1 MLVQH
6 AWNRVWRT
14 GLGLGLAAASA
25 AGYAQSSEGGV
36 ITYAPTTS
44 TSVPTLSEWGMVA
57 MALLLAVLAY
67 RLLRDRLG
75 GKPLASVVLAG
86 ALGLGL
92 VSGVPGVRSA
102 AAVVIVPSVSLSNS
116 AGGTANVTQRGLNLV
131 TNTSGVL
138 QTITQMQ
145 ASEGWVFES
154 EFDNSP
160 ICQVGTVLSVGDSCY
175 VNLRSHSEET

>member
-1 MLVQH
+1 
-6 AWNRVWRT
+6 
-14 GLGLGLAAASA
+14 
-25 AGYAQSSEGGV
+25 
-36 ITYAPTTS
+36 
-44 TSVPTLSEWGMVA
+44 MVA

-102 AAVVIVPSVSLSNS
+102 YAEASSVFLSNS